1 MLEVMGDKPQKLE
14 WSGCGFYIEV
24 PEGALLPD
32 VTASV
37 AVKVILDG
45 QFELPEDSQLISP
58 VYWVSSSEIFLKEV
72 AVNIQ
77 HCAFIVSEEQY
88 SEFKFVV
95 ARCSQEVLP
104 YKFREKAGMFNI
116 NTQYA
121 TIKVKHFSFFGIT
134 GPWSTELQYMS
145 LKFYR
150 PIPKTKKVDYVFALV
165 RNQDLHVKVLFVP
178 VPIVVNMHHSEP
190 LPFLYSLIIIVQ
202 AVRQKYAKFAEDEQM
217 QAIVFERSDL
227 ELDLSFSI
235 PTFVGKWKIQPLTY
249 PKVS

>member
-1 MLEVMGDKPQKLE
+1 MEAYYEETTLEVVGEKPQKLE

-24 PEGALLPD
+24 PEGALPPD

-37 AVKVILDG
+37 AVKVILAG
-45 QFELPEDSQLISP
+45 QFELPKDSQLISAI
-58 VYWVSSSEIFLKEV
+58 YWVSSSKVFLKEV

-77 HCAFIVSEEQY
+77 HCAFIESEEQC

-104 YKFREKAGMFNI
+104 YKFREKTGLFNV

-134 GPWSTELQYMS
+134 SPWNTELLYMS

-165 RNQDLHVKVLFVP
+165 YNQDLHVKVYNCSSAHFF
-178 VPIVVNMHHSEP
+178 IVVHSHALRP
-190 LPFLYSLIIIVQ
+190 S
-202 AVRQKYAKFAEDEQM
+202 
-217 QAIVFERSDL
+217 
-227 ELDLSFSI
+227 
-235 PTFVGKWKIQPLTY
+235 
-249 PKVS
+249 VSV